1 MDWSRRDFCRTLSL
15 GSAALTRPLAGAA
28 QRLPNIVYVLS
39 DDLGWGD
46 LDCYNRDS
54 GVPTPYAN
62 RFAGQG
68 VRFTDMHSPSSVCT
82 PTRYGI
88 LTGRYCWRTRL
99 KQGVL
104 QGYSPSLI
112 EPGRLTVPAMLKQR
126 GYYTAGVGK
135 WHLGLGD
142 REKTDYTQPLR
153 PGPLDRGFDYY
164 FGIPSS
170 LDFDPYLYFENDRVV
185 EQPTSTTKGS
195 TQPPRG
201 VFWRP
206 GAIAPHFQFPEVL
219 PTLTEKAVSIIRE
232 RGRNPKQPFFLYFAL
247 SAPHTPWV
255 PVQPFLGRSKAGLYG
270 DFVAQVDDTL
280 GRVLL
285 ALEEARLSENTFVI
299 FTSDN
304 GAHWTPE
311 DKATWPHLANA
322 NWRGMKADIWDA
334 GHRIPFLARWPG
346 KIKPNTVS
354 NQLGCLTDLMGTAA
368 DIIGFKLPTDAGE
381 DSYDL
386 LPALLG
392 RARSPIR
399 EAVVHHSNLGMF
411 SIRDQ
416 NWKLE
421 LGLGSGGFSIPDHI
435 DPVPGGPQGQLY
447 DLSKDPTESDN
458 VYLKYPDVV
467 ARLTTLL
474 DRYRQQG
481 FSRAIK

>member
-1 MDWSRRDFCRTLSL
+1 MSDWNRRAFCRTLAYSSMASSL
-15 GSAALTRPLAGAA
+15 AAA
-28 QRLPNIVYVLS
+28 QRLPNIVYVLA

-46 LDCYNRDS
+46 LDCYNHDS
-54 GVPTPYAN
+54 AVPTPNAN
-62 RFAGQG
+62 RFATEG

-112 EPGRLTVPAMLKQR
+112 EPGRLTVPSMLKQL

-142 REKTDYTQPLR
+142 RDKVDYTQPLR
-153 PGPLDRGFDYY
+153 PGPIDHGFDYY

-170 LDFDPYLYFENDRVV
+170 LDFEPYLFFENDRVI
-185 EQPTSTTKGS
+185 EQPTSSTAGS
-195 TQPPRG
+195 TQPRG
-201 VFWRP
+201 VFWRA
-206 GAIAPHFQFPEVL
+206 GAIAPHFRFDEVL
-219 PTLTEKAVSIIRE
+219 PTLTSKVVSIIRE
-232 RGRNPKQPFFLYFAL
+232 RSHKARQPFFLYFAL

-255 PVQPFLGRSKAGLYG
+255 PVQRFLGRSKAGLYG

-280 GRVLL
+280 GQVLR
-285 ALEEARLSENTFVI
+285 ALDERGLSRDTLVI

-311 DKATWPHLANA
+311 DKARWPHLANA

-354 NQLGCLTDLMGTAA
+354 DELGCLTDLMATAA
-368 DIIGFKLPTDAGE
+368 GVTRFKLPRAAGE

-386 LPALLG
+386 YPALIG
-392 RARSPIR
+392 QARPPIR
-399 EAVVHHSNLGMF
+399 EAVVHHSNQGMF
-411 SIRDQ
+411 SIRVR

-421 LGLGSGGFSIPDHI
+421 LGLGSGGFSSPAHL
-435 DPVPGGPQGQLY
+435 DPASGGPEGQLY
-447 DLSKDPTESDN
+447 DLSQDPTESDN
-458 VYLKYPDVV
+458 VYLQHPDVV
-467 ARLTTLL
+467 RRLTALL
-474 DRYRQQG
+474 ERYQQQG
-481 FSRAIK
+481 YSRPD